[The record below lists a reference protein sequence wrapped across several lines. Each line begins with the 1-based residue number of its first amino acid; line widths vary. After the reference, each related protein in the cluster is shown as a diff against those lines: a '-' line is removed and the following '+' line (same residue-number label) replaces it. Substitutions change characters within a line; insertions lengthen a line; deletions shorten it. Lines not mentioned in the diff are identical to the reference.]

1 MSYIHKDI
9 LDYINSYKLF
19 LEQNI
24 NNLININNNNP
35 SINLFA
41 TGEYKLF
48 SIIIENVRMDLN
60 YLLVLNPDF
69 DILGFPAIKRN
80 LRISIEAYYD
90 LFNLVSDRSYF
101 ELLQYQ
107 SVKNIN
113 IDNNTLTTYQPY
125 TKRKSLSNINKY
137 PLTISEKANI
147 AINKNQLR
155 PDIYNNLKNIAT
167 DANSYIHPDIF
178 AGNIGNR
185 DALLKLL
192 IFNDCKLIAY
202 AFDLLN
208 IFMAKYPTPYI
219 SLINPYTAYDNLYNA
234 TAYIA
239 WIYLW
244 NYNP

>member
-1 MSYIHKDI
+1 MSFIDKNV
-9 LDYINSYKLF
+9 LNYINSYKMF

-24 NNLININNNNP
+24 NNLISINNYNP
-35 SINLFA
+35 NINLFA

-48 SIIIENVRMDLN
+48 SIIVENVRMDLN
-60 YLLVLNPDF
+60 YLLALNPDF

-90 LFNLVSDRSYF
+90 LFNLVSDRTYF

-107 SVKNIN
+107 SVKNYN
-113 IDNNTLTTYQPY
+113 IDNTILTIYKPY
-125 TKRKSLSNINKY
+125 TKRKSLSNINKS
-137 PLTISEKANI
+137 PLKISEKANI
-147 AINKNQLR
+147 AINKNLLH
-155 PDIYNNLKNIAT
+155 PDIYRTLKDIAT

-185 DALLKLL
+185 DALLKFL

-219 SLINPYTAYDNLYNA
+219 SLINPYVEYEKLYNA

-239 WIYLW
+239 WIYL
-244 NYNP
+244 